1 VSNAKNSRGYVRRR
15 EQLTEA
21 FENLSEED
29 AEYAYEFRITMLV
42 DIRKFNASNVMNHDG
57 VIAAIPGNIVHFSGA
72 DKQRKYARDAKA
84 KERSQE

>member
-42 DIRKFNASNVMNHDG
+42 DIRKFNVSNVMNHDG
-57 VIAAIPGNIVHFSGA
+57 VIAAIPGNIVHYLGA
-72 DKQRKYARDAKA
+72 ERQRKYARESKA
-84 KERSQE
+84 RERSRE